1 MSMEIKHPEKKIK
14 EPTRMI
20 TEVQKVNREG
30 TSFGNDR
37 LASPD
42 EIQRITRKWKRKYK
56 EDLNLDKTTSVREI
70 EELWITL
77 KKCR

>member
-1 MSMEIKHPEKKIK
+1 MYMETKHPKKKIK
-14 EPTRMI
+14 ESTRMI
-20 TEVQKVNREG
+20 VEDQKEG
-30 TSFGNDR
+30 TNFENDI

-42 EIQRITRKWKRKYK
+42 EIHRITKRWKKKYK
-56 EDLNLDKTTSVREI
+56 EDLNLDKTTSVKEI